1 MFNVIMPCKEKLPT
15 RHLERSRE
23 ISTIACWQAIV
34 FLKEI
39 KTKLL
44 YVSTIHLLL
53 LKQKYGI
60 SPLCFALLH
69 SGRDDV

>member
-39 KTKLL
+39 KNN
-44 YVSTIHLLL
+44 
-53 LKQKYGI
+53 
-60 SPLCFALLH
+60 
-69 SGRDDV
+69 

>member
-39 KTKLL
+39 KNK
-44 YVSTIHLLL
+44 
-53 LKQKYGI
+53 I
-60 SPLCFALLH
+60 SICIYDTFTFAKAK
-69 SGRDDV
+69 V

>member
-39 KTKLL
+39 KNKIAICIYDTF
-44 YVSTIHLLL
+44 T
-53 LKQKYGI
+53 
-60 SPLCFALLH
+60 FAKAK
-69 SGRDDV
+69 V

>member
-39 KTKLL
+39 KK
-44 YVSTIHLLL
+44 
-53 LKQKYGI
+53 
-60 SPLCFALLH
+60 
-69 SGRDDV
+69 

>member
-39 KTKLL
+39 KIKISICIYDTFT
-44 YVSTIHLLL
+44 YSC
-53 LKQKYGI
+53 KQE
-60 SPLCFALLH
+60 
-69 SGRDDV
+69 

>member
-34 FLKEI
+34 CLKEI
-39 KTKLL
+39 KNKSSICIYDTF
-44 YVSTIHLLL
+44 T
-53 LKQKYGI
+53 
-60 SPLCFALLH
+60 FAKAK
-69 SGRDDV
+69 V